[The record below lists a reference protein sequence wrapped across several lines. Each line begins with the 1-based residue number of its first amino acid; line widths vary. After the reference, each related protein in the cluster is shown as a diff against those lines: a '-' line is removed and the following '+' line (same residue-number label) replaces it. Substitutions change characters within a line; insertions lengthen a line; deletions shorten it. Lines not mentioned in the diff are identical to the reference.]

1 MFIEFFNLLRLH
13 GLKVSLDEWLVLM
26 DALDRGM
33 AENSLMEFYYLC
45 RNILIKSE
53 TDYDKFD
60 MAFAEYFKGIESV
73 DEIPEELKQ
82 WLSQDELERMIDD
95 MPEWAKEYDLDT
107 LRQMF
112 KERLEEQ
119 NEKHDGG
126 NYWVGTGGTSPFG
139 HGGYNPAGIRVGGT
153 GRHQSA
159 IQIAGERNFRDFR
172 QDNELD
178 TRQFQMA
185 FRKLRQFSSRVD
197 TAKTELDIDATIDA
211 TCDNAG
217 LLKLVYEKPRKNT
230 VKLLLLMDSDGSMRS
245 YSRLCSQLFQAVNQ
259 STHLKDLKIYYFHN
273 CIYDSV
279 YKEPTCLSKD
289 RVATEWLLNNL
300 KPEYKVIIVGDASM
314 APDEFEGTGVGFTYY
329 RYDYT
334 HNFDYDEKNQ
344 KSGKEWLKAI
354 RKHFPAA
361 VWLNPLHKRLW
372 DYDHSTWTIVQIRK
386 IFPMYQLSA
395 AGLEQSIQK
404 LKSTGS

>member
-1 MFIEFFNLLRLH
+1 MFLEFFKILRLH
-13 GLKVSLDEWLVLM
+13 GLKISLDEWLVLVE
-26 DALDRGM
+26 ALDKGM

-45 RNILIKSE
+45 RNILVKSE
-53 TDYDKFD
+53 TEYDKFD

-82 WLSQDELERMIDD
+82 WLSQGELERLLED
-95 MPEWAKEYDLDT
+95 MPEWAKEYDLET

-112 KERLEEQ
+112 RERLQEQ
-119 NEKHDGG
+119 TEKHDGG

-259 STHLKDLKIYYFHN
+259 STLLKDLKIFYFHN
-273 CIYDSV
+273 CIYD
-279 YKEPTCLSKD
+279 YLYTDPYIIDGRWIE
-289 RVATEWLLNNL
+289 TEWVFKNL
-300 KPEYKVIIVGDASM
+300 GSDYKVIIVGDAAMSSYELT
-314 APDEFEGTGVGFTYY
+314 ARGGNINWYAW
-329 RYDYT
+329 
-334 HNFDYDEKNQ
+334 N
-344 KSGKEWLKAI
+344 KEPGIDWLKRFKRSYDKVI
-354 RKHFPAA
+354 
-361 VWLNPLHKRLW
+361 WLNPIKESR
-372 DYDHSTWTIVQIRK
+372 WTHAWGARTISMIRDV
-386 IFPMYQLSA
+386 FPMFELTLN
-395 AGLEQSIQK
+395 GLDKGIHK
-404 LKSTGS
+404 LLNN

>member
-1 MFIEFFNLLRLH
+1 MFLEFFNVLRLH
-13 GLKVSLDEWLVLM
+13 GLKISLDEWLVLI

-45 RNILIKSE
+45 RNVLIKSE
-53 TDYDKFD
+53 TEYDKFD
-60 MAFAEYFKGIESV
+60 QAFAEYFKGIETY
-73 DEIPEELKQ
+73 DEIPEELKE
-82 WLSQDELERMIDD
+82 WLSHDELERMLDD
-95 MPEWAKEYDLDT
+95 MPEWAKEYDLET
-107 LRQMF
+107 LRKMF
-112 KERLEEQ
+112 RERLNEQ
-119 NEKHDGG
+119 TEKHDGG

-139 HGGYNPAGIRVGGT
+139 HGGYNPAGIRIGGD

-197 TAKTELDIDATIDA
+197 AAKTELDIDATIDA

-245 YSRLCSQLFQAVNQ
+245 YSKLCSQLFQAVNQ

-273 CIYDSV
+273 CIYDYLYTDPYIIDGRWIETDWV
-279 YKEPTCLSKD
+279 F
-289 RVATEWLLNNL
+289 RNL
-300 KPEYKVIIVGDASM
+300 GSDYKVIIVGDAAMSSYELT
-314 APDEFEGTGVGFTYY
+314 ARGGNINWYAWNNEPGID
-329 RYDYT
+329 
-334 HNFDYDEKNQ
+334 
-344 KSGKEWLKAI
+344 WLKKFNRFYHKVI
-354 RKHFPAA
+354 
-361 VWLNPLHKRLW
+361 WLNPIKESR
-372 DYDHSTWTIVQIRK
+372 WTHAWGARTIQMVRD
-386 IFPMYQLSA
+386 IFPMYELTLN
-395 AGLEQSIQK
+395 GLDKGIHK
-404 LKSTGS
+404 LLTN